1 MEEFNDKLSKKLKS
15 FLSESNLSCFS
26 KSDNE
31 KSDMT
36 LNFGEALSW
45 NENKSCDYKLINET
59 NVKPT
64 NFYYS
69 TSVNKAKLLE
79 MKNAFKMLL
88 QSQFSDEFYRKVL
101 DREYM
106 CLICNDSESGQSL
119 GFAVWNIIQEKKR
132 KIKMKWNDYICCS
145 KKNDSKI
152 SSSSENIET
161 NLNEDNLRINLNES
175 QINNKIEERR
185 NRNNQENQNSFI
197 KDNFNKI
204 NPNIISIN
212 QNSVLLRQSK
222 INDENITNNYPNHNI
237 KCQNK
242 LKSKKC
248 ELIAFCVLKEYQSQ
262 GIGSKMIEK
271 LTEICINYNLRK
283 IELVV
288 QNKNHKAI
296 SFYRKL
302 GFITKQFI
310 EKYYNF
316 KNDDDNKAIF
326 MQKDISKIS
335 KNTKNTNDSIINKL
349 RNIFL
354 CKFTVYSDASD
365 EE

>member
-1 MEEFNDKLSKKLKS
+1 MEELNDKLSKKIKS
-15 FLSESNLSCFS
+15 FLSDSNLSCFS

-31 KSDMT
+31 KSDLT

-45 NENKSCDYKLINET
+45 NDNKSCDYKLINET

-79 MKNAFKMLL
+79 MKNAFKILL

-101 DREYM
+101 DKEYM
-106 CLICNDSESGQSL
+106 CLVCNDNESGQSL
-119 GFAVWNIIQEKKR
+119 GFAVWNIIEEKKR
-132 KIKMKWNDYICCS
+132 KIKLRWNDYICC

-152 SSSSENIET
+152 SSSSEN
-161 NLNEDNLRINLNES
+161 NEINKNRDINLRENSYNIDVKGSNNES
-175 QINNKIEERR
+175 IMNENLTPNPNSKMITI
-185 NRNNQENQNSFI
+185 NQE
-197 KDNFNKI
+197 
-204 NPNIISIN
+204 
-212 QNSVLLRQSK
+212 SVLLRQSK
-222 INDENITNNYPNHNI
+222 MNNENISKNYPEHNTKMI
-237 KCQNK
+237 NNK
-242 LKSKKC
+242 KLKKC

-262 GIGSKMIEK
+262 GIGTKMIEK
-271 LTEICINYNLRK
+271 LFEICSNYNLSK

-310 EKYYNF
+310 DKYYNF
-316 KNDDDNKAIF
+316 KNDEDNKAIL
-326 MQKDISKIS
+326 MQKEISKL
-335 KNTKNTNDSIINKL
+335 TKKTKEENNSIFNKL